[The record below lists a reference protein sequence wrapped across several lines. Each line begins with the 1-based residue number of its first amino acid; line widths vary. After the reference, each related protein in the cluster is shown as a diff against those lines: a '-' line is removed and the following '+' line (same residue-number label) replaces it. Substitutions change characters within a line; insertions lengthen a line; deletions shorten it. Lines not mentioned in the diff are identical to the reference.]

1 MTVCSAIRL
10 CLGCK
15 DLTHSEESEQ
25 TRASQR
31 LSLRAPVFFRLLS
44 HHSPAP
50 AALLTVLPKVV
61 DSSGHAN
68 ASLPQLEGALTLT
81 GVEQRLLTTHSSH
94 FKLSYY

>member
-1 MTVCSAIRL
+1 MTVYSAIRF

-15 DLTHSEESEQ
+15 DLTHSEESVQ
-25 TRASQR
+25 THASRR

-50 AALLTVLPKVV
+50 ATLLTIPPKVI

-68 ASLPQLEGALTLT
+68 ASLSQLEGALTFT
-81 GVEQRLLTTHSSH
+81 GVEQGLLATHSSH